1 MAEQLRGIT
10 VAMLAATGFEQVE
23 LTSPRD
29 ALQEAGATTHLISPE
44 AKPIRAW
51 DVDDWGEAFD
61 VDVSLKQADPNDY
74 EALLLPG
81 GVLNQDKLRMQ
92 ADAVAFA
99 KSFFGIGKPVA
110 AICHG
115 PQTLIEAEVVEGRNM
130 TSSKSVQ
137 TDLRNAGAHVIDKEV
152 VTDGNLVT
160 SRRPDDLPAFNEAMV
175 TLFSTAKRE
184 AGSQ

>member
-1 MAEQLRGIT
+1 MAEQLKGVT
-10 VAMLAATGFEQVE
+10 VALLATTGFEQAG
-23 LTSPRD
+23 LTIPRD
-29 ALQEAGATTHLISPE
+29 ALQEAGATTHLISPDS
-44 AKPIRAW
+44 KPVRAW
-51 DVDDWGEAFD
+51 NVDGWGAAFD

-92 ADAVAFA
+92 EDAVAFA

-110 AICHG
+110 SICHG
-115 PQTLIEAEVVEGRNM
+115 AQTLIEAEVVEGRDM
-130 TSSKSVQ
+130 TSSKSIQ
-137 TDLRNAGAHVIDKEV
+137 ADLRNAGAHVIDEEV

-160 SRRPDDLPAFNEAMV
+160 SRKPDDSAFNEAMI

>member
-1 MAEQLRGIT
+1 MAEQLRGVT
-10 VAMLAATGFEQVE
+10 VAMLATTGFEQVE

-29 ALQEAGATTHLISPE
+29 ALQEAGATTHLISPDSE
-44 AKPIRAW
+44 PIRAW
-51 DVDDWGEAFD
+51 DKDDWGEVFD

-81 GVLNQDKLRMQ
+81 GALSQDKLRVHE
-92 ADAVAFA
+92 DAVAFA

-115 PQTLIEAEVVEGRNM
+115 PQTLIEADVVEGRNM
-130 TSSKSVQ
+130 TSSKSIQ

-152 VTDGNLVT
+152 VTDGNMVT
-160 SRRPDDLPAFNEAMV
+160 SRRPDDLPAFNSAMI
-175 TLFSTAKRE
+175 TIFSTAKRE
-184 AGSQ
+184 TGSQ